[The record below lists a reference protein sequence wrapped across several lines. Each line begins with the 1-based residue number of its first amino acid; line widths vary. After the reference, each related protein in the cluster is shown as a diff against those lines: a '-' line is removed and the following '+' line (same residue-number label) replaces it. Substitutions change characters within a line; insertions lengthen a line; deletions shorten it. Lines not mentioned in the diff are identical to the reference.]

1 MQPTKVILF
10 MKNKELG
17 MNKLIKKTL
26 KLILPIVLGGFILY
40 WVYRDFDFA
49 KALDVLTHGTKWGW
63 MLLSLVFG
71 VLAQVVRGW
80 RWKQTLEPL
89 GAFPKTGDCINAI
102 FVSYAASLVIPRM
115 GEVSRCGILSR
126 YDDVSFAKSLGTV
139 VTERL
144 VDMLCIGLITGVTVL
159 LQFPVFTLFLEQTG
173 TKIPSLLY
181 LFTSVWFYIILLCGI
196 GVLVLLYYLMRA
208 LSFFEKV
215 KGVVLH
221 VWEGIM
227 SLRNVKNIPLFITYT
242 VLIWLSYF
250 IHFYLTFFCFS
261 FTEHLSVLAALVMFV
276 GGTFAVI
283 VPTPNGAGPWHFAII
298 SMMMLYGV
306 NATDAGIFALIV
318 HGIQTFLVVLLGIY
332 GSIAL
337 AYTRR
342 SRSING

>member
-1 MQPTKVILF
+1 
-10 MKNKELG
+10 

-181 LFTSVWFYIILLCGI
+181 LFTSVWFYIILLCAI
-196 GVLVLLYYLMRA
+196 GVIVLLYYLMRA